1 MFIKLSLKLRLTLF
15 ICTFTILST
24 ILLSHFVSLY
34 SSEQIIKDQGLLLKE
49 VALSMANRLGQDMN
63 TRSAEIEF
71 LTHMDLIRN
80 QSVPLEQKLKIFED
94 MKRAYPYYA
103 WLGMTDRDGN
113 ILTGTD
119 GLLIG
124 KNVFKRTWFIQG
136 SKGLHFGDAHD
147 AFLLAKLM
155 PKPKWDDLPLR
166 LVDVSAPILDKQGN
180 LLGVI
185 CGHLSVDWAFE
196 ARIRMLGNLKKD
208 SVDLIVLNNVG
219 KVLMGTPS
227 LPSLEIDLSALQTW
241 KTIHKDNDTIVETW
255 PDGRNYLTAG
265 VSKTAF
271 RSKLNMDWSII
282 ARKSEQD
289 ALSPALQVK
298 DRIHYIGIMTS
309 FVLGVL
315 IWLFIGIQL
324 KPLER
329 VSLAAEKIQDSDI
342 TATAIPDLQGNDE
355 IATFA
360 RSLTGLVNSLQNR
373 NQELLLTNRIFEES
387 GQGILITDKDENVLR
402 VNKSFT
408 EITKFTAEEI
418 QGKTPRV
425 LASGKHG
432 DVFYQQMWE
441 SLNKYGFWSG
451 EVWNRNKQGKIYPD
465 WLNINVLKND
475 KNEVTHY
482 IALFDDITEKKE
494 YEQKLIHLA
503 NYDVLT
509 SLPNR
514 NLLQEHIKG
523 SIEQIEASNGELAL
537 LFIDLDKFKHIN
549 DSMGHSAGDNILQEV
564 ASRFLNVISPGQT
577 LARWGGDEFV
587 VLLPGVDALHAKK
600 MGQTIIDTLV
610 RTFTI
615 DSASYHISASIGIAL
630 FPHDS
635 RSVDGLLRCADTA
648 MYKAKKEAENTCQL
662 YESEMNESV
671 QQFLRIDNAIRQ
683 SLRNNGQGL
692 SLVFQP
698 QYTLDGNKIVGAE
711 ALVRWQDS
719 ELGVVSPGDFIPI
732 VEETRQIIQLGN
744 WITEQAIKQFKEI
757 VDDCHI
763 ITLSINC
770 STQQIMADHFLS
782 HLVNVTRKYNVPSE
796 LIRIEVT
803 ESAIMSDEKK
813 ASNVLQK
820 AKTLGFSVS
829 IDDFGTGF
837 SCLHYIQKIHPDEI
851 KVDQSFV
858 QLTDVDEDSRNII
871 AFTVGLAKSMKMEIV
886 AEGVET
892 QAQLNVLKSIGD
904 MIIQGYLYSKPVAVE
919 ELKKLLC

>member
-1 MFIKLSLKLRLTLF
+1 MFLKLSLKLRLTFF

-24 ILLSHFVSLY
+24 ILLSHFVSQY

-71 LTHMDLIRN
+71 LAHMELIRN
-80 QSVPLEQKLKIFED
+80 PSTPLEQKLKIFED

-103 WLGMTDRDGN
+103 WLGMTDDKGN

-124 KNVFKRTWFIQG
+124 KNVFKRTWFIEG

-196 ARIRMLGNLKKD
+196 ARIRMLGNLSKD
-208 SVDLIVLNNVG
+208 SVDLIVLNKEG

-227 LPSLEIDLSALQTW
+227 LPSLEVDLSALQSW
-241 KTIHKDNDTIVETW
+241 QDINKDNDAIVETW
-255 PDGRNYLTAG
+255 PDNQNYLTAG

-271 RSKLNMDWSII
+271 RSRLNMEWSII
-282 ARKSEQD
+282 ARKLELE
-289 ALSPALQVK
+289 ALEPAFKVK
-298 DRIHYIGIMTS
+298 ERIYFIGILTS
-309 FVLGVL
+309 IVLGIL
-315 IWLFIGIQL
+315 IWLFIGRQL
-324 KPLER
+324 KPLEN
-329 VSLAAEKIQDSDI
+329 VSRAAEKIQRADINADS
-342 TATAIPDLQGNDE
+342 IPHLEGNDE

-360 RSLTGLVNSLQNR
+360 RSLTSLVTSLQSR
-373 NQELLLTNRIFEES
+373 NEELMLTNRIFEES
-387 GQGILITDKDENVLR
+387 GQGILITDKNQKIIR

-408 EITKFTAEEI
+408 EITKYTAEEI
-418 QGKTPRV
+418 KGKTPTV
-425 LASGKHG
+425 LASGKH
-432 DVFYQQMWE
+432 DDAFYKQMWK
-441 SLNKYGFWSG
+441 SLLEYGIWSG
-451 EVWNRNKQGKIYPD
+451 EVWNRNKQGKIYPE
-465 WLNINVLKND
+465 WLNLNILKND
-475 KNEVTHY
+475 KGEVTHY

-514 NLLQEHIKG
+514 NLLQEHIRG
-523 SIEQIEASNGELAL
+523 SIEQIEASDGELAL

-549 DSMGHSAGDNILQEV
+549 DTMGHSAGDNILQEV
-564 ASRFLNVISPGQT
+564 AGRFLNVISSSQT

-587 VLLPGVDALHAKK
+587 VLLPGVDAIHAKQT
-600 MGQTIIDTLV
+600 GQKLIDTLT
-610 RTFTI
+610 RSFII
-615 DSASYHISASIGIAL
+615 DSASYHITASVGIAL
-630 FPHDS
+630 FPSDS

-683 SLRNNGQGL
+683 SLRNNGEGL

-698 QYTLDGNKIVGAE
+698 QYTIDGKQIIGAE
-711 ALVRWQDS
+711 ALIRYQDP
-719 ELGVVSPGDFIPI
+719 EFGIISPGEFIPI

-744 WITEQAIKQFKEI
+744 WIIEQAIKQFKEVI
-757 VDDCHI
+757 DHCHL

-770 STQQIMADHFLS
+770 STQQILSDNFIS
-782 HLVNVTRKYNVPSE
+782 HLVDTTRKYDVPSKF
-796 LIRIEVT
+796 IRIEVT
-803 ESAIMSDEKK
+803 ESAIMSDEQK
-813 ASNVLQK
+813 ASNVLKK
-820 AKTLGFSVS
+820 ARALGFSVS

-858 QLTDVDEDSRNII
+858 QLSDVDEDSKNII
-871 AFTVGLAKSMKMEIV
+871 LFTVGLAKSMEIDIV

-892 QAQLNVLKSIGD
+892 QAQLDILKLMGD
-904 MIIQGYLYSKPVAVE
+904 MTIQGYLYSKPITFD
-919 ELKKLLC
+919 ELKRLLC